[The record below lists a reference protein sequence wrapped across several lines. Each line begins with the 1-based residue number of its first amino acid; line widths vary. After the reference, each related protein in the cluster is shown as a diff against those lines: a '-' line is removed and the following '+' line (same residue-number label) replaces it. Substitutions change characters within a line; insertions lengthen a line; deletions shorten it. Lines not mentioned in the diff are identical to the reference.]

1 MKLITYLEGDTPR
14 PGFLSQDGA
23 RVYPLAALG
32 VPCET
37 LQQVIEAYSPARLA
51 ALCADWQPDG
61 GRPLAETRLLAPLPH
76 PAQDVICLGIN
87 YANHASEAARYHADA
102 FGGDRPYPIY
112 FSKRVAEAVPPGGEI
127 QAHSDLVADLDYE
140 CELAVVIGET
150 ADHVSEADAYRH
162 VFGYTV
168 LNDVSAR
175 TLQTRHRQWYFGKG
189 LDGFT
194 PIGPVLL
201 TADACPGKPCLPIR
215 SWVNGEL
222 RQNSNTELLIFDVA
236 YVISEL
242 SQGIRLLPGTI
253 IAMGT
258 PAGVG
263 MGFSPPKWLKPGDTV
278 TCEIEGIGALTN
290 RVSG

>member
-1 MKLITYLEGDTPR
+1 MKLVTYLEGDAPR
-14 PGFLSQDGA
+14 PGFLSPDGT

-32 VPCET
+32 VPCGT
-37 LQQVIEAYSPARLA
+37 LQQVIEAYSPARLS
-51 ALCADWQPDG
+51 ALFAGWTPEG
-61 GRPLAETRLLAPLPH
+61 GRPLAETRLLAPIPH

-87 YANHASEAARYHADA
+87 YASHASEAARYRADA
-102 FGGDRPYPIY
+102 FGGDRPWPIY

-127 QAHSDLVADLDYE
+127 QAHTDLVEDLDYE
-140 CELAVVIGET
+140 CELAVVIGEA
-150 ADHVSEADAYRH
+150 ADHVSEEDAYSH

-175 TLQTRHRQWYFGKG
+175 TLQTRHKQWYFGKS

-194 PIGPVLL
+194 PIGPALL
-201 TADACPGKPCLPIR
+201 TADACPGKPRLAIR

-222 RQNSNTELLIFDVA
+222 RQSSNTELLIFDVA

-242 SQGIRLLPGTI
+242 SRGIRLLPGTM

-263 MGFSPPKWLKPGDTV
+263 MGFSPPKWLKPGDVV